1 MRKPVS
7 DITTMSKIYPE
18 LTGFSTEV
26 TNAKFYSAEHS
37 VLIVQSNLSLTRDNT
52 ARISSI
58 SLTVREGG
66 GFRGG
71 SGGKVTSLRTSQ
83 KSRCMKGRGVWLGHC
98 APHPPSTI
106 YNTHHKFSNKTKVDG
121 NTRIYHILDLAY
133 SGQQKANFSH
143 LL

>member
-18 LTGFSTEV
+18 LTDV

-58 SLTVREGG
+58 SLTVRGG
-66 GFRGG
+66 GLQGG
-71 SGGKVTSLRTSQ
+71 VQGGR
-83 KSRCMKGRGVWLGHC
+83 
-98 APHPPSTI
+98 
-106 YNTHHKFSNKTKVDG
+106 
-121 NTRIYHILDLAY
+121 
-133 SGQQKANFSH
+133 
-143 LL
+143 